1 MCLVLIAIE
10 QHPEYP
16 IIILSNRDEFYTRPT
31 QPAHYWQSS
40 PSLFA
45 GQDLVGGGSW
55 LGINKKGQFAL
66 VTNYRN
72 PNAYDKT
79 LLSRGVLVKDFLQ
92 NDIEPQTYIETIRP
106 LAPQY
111 NLYNLIVGNLNE
123 VIYFSNVEDKV
134 IKLKPGLYGLSN
146 HLLNTSWYKVSRAKE
161 LFKQALARQ
170 VTECPPEQI
179 DALLFPILEDKTL
192 APDNLLPQ
200 TGVTLDLEKALSSI
214 FVNIP
219 QHAYGTRNSTL
230 LLFSKNNIYFSEKVF
245 KDAKMI
251 FNQRQNIV
259 CCRSYHGG
267 ELKA

>member
-1 MCLVLIAIE
+1 MCLALIAVE

-31 QPAHYWQSS
+31 KPAHYWRDY
-40 PSLFA
+40 PRLFA

-55 LGINKKGQFAL
+55 LGINKNGQFAL

-72 PNAYDKT
+72 PQSYDKT

-92 NDIEPQTYIETIRP
+92 NDIDPQTYIEAVRP

-123 VIYFSNVEDKV
+123 IIYFSNVEERA

-146 HLLNTSWYKVSRAKE
+146 HLLDTSWYKVSRAKE
-161 LFKQALARQ
+161 LFKQALAKQ
-170 VTECPPEQI
+170 VTENTPDKI

-200 TGVTLDLEKALSSI
+200 TGVTPYLEKALSSI
-214 FVNIP
+214 FVTIP
-219 QHAYGTRNSTL
+219 QHTYGTRNSTL
-230 LLFSKNNIYFSEKVF
+230 LLFTKNTIYFSEKVF
-245 KDAKMI
+245 KEEKMI
-251 FNQRQNIV
+251 FNQRQNII
-259 CCRSYHGG
+259 CNRS
-267 ELKA
+267 